1 MDLFQFPSISKAIP
15 EFYSNRSDMLQFD
28 LEHGRYAVGELC
40 TIERLDGIRTINAG
54 PADANWRAVFNAS
67 LINSG
72 FSEACV
78 LMGAPKSK
86 LKEFQAQFKTPPF
99 TISGKNLDGEVKS
112 ITIKNIKVVPEATG
126 HAMAFHSALNEEVL
140 VVSIG
145 FGTVEAAAANDQG
158 VISSTLV
165 SFDLGTQVV
174 AQEVMSQ
181 ILTQGAV
188 VPVGKGRLHYFDD
201 IVRDV
206 HEGKLRDFPL
216 RNNQGVLKSDAV
228 RDIVSDALENYA
240 ESLHVTLR
248 AYLNKYRDRK
258 FKLILTGGGMLYTP
272 VRRKLEELAANDNY
286 SLVEISEESRIK
298 SAAVGY
304 RIVAEKLFPNENI
317 VALDLGNHTTVGFYK
332 GKANTIN

>member
-1 MDLFQFPSISKAIP
+1 
-15 EFYSNRSDMLQFD
+15 MLQFD

-40 TIERLDGIRTINAG
+40 VIERLEGMRTINAG

-67 LINSG
+67 VLNSG
-72 FSEACV
+72 FSEACIV
-78 LMGAPKSK
+78 MGAPKSK
-86 LKEFQAQFKTPPF
+86 LKEFQAQFNVPF
-99 TISGKNLDGEVKS
+99 SIKGKNFNSDNKEIL
-112 ITIKNIKVVPEATG
+112 IKDIRIIPEATG

-174 AQEVMSQ
+174 AQEIMGQ
-181 ILTQGAV
+181 ILTHGAV

-206 HEGKLRDFPL
+206 HDGRQRDFPL
-216 RNNQGVLKSDAV
+216 RNNQGVLRSDAV
-228 RDIVSDALENYA
+228 RDIVSNSLENYA

-286 SLVEISEESRIK
+286 SLVEVSEESRIK
-298 SAAVGY
+298 SAAIGY
-304 RIVAEKLFPNENI
+304 RIVAEKLFKNENI
-317 VALDLGNHTTVGFYK
+317 IALDLGNHTTVGFYK
-332 GKANTIN
+332 NKVTPIN